1 MLLHKEL
8 LERLPRL
15 VELVLLDVPPDA
27 VPHLRRYVLRD
38 DREQEV
44 LLQNGGSYLLENRIS
59 VVLTIRGHNSIGCE
73 LGTFRPTKSTK
84 SDTEY

>member
-1 MLLHKEL
+1 MLLHEEL

-44 LLQNGGSYLLENRIS
+44 LLQNGGSYLENRIS
-59 VVLTIRGHNSIGCE
+59 VVLTITGCNSIGCG
-73 LGTFRPTKSTK
+73 LGAF
-84 SDTEY
+84 